1 MTRRIETVAVLGAG
15 IMGHALALVH
25 ALGGCRVALQDVSAA
40 ARARAP
46 ALIDAALATLV
57 AGGEI
62 APADADA
69 ARARVTVTDDLAAAL
84 ADRDLVVEAVV
95 EDPAVKR
102 ALFAGI
108 DAHAPAHALIASNTS
123 YLDIFPMVPP
133 SRARGTLIAHWYTPP
148 YLVDLV
154 DLVGGEATDPQA
166 IETLRALYAG
176 WGKKPVVLRRFIPG
190 YVANRLQAAL
200 SREVNWL
207 LDEGYAT
214 PQDID
219 DAVIHGLAL
228 RMPVLGHLM
237 KADFT
242 GLDMTRRA
250 LANATV
256 VPAPDRRRCE
266 ALETLLAAGRGG
278 VMSGAGFFDY
288 GGRPPD
294 ALFRARD
301 ERLLS
306 LKRHLRA
313 LGGIRDDDRS

>member
-1 MTRRIETVAVLGAG
+1 MTRTIDRVAVLGAG
-15 IMGHALALVH
+15 LMGHALALVH
-25 ALGGCRVALQDVSAA
+25 ALGGCRVTLQDVSPAAREKAPRLIAAALATLAAGGEVTEAAAAA
-40 ARARAP
+40 ARAR
-46 ALIDAALATLV
+46 
-57 AGGEI
+57 I
-62 APADADA
+62 AI
-69 ARARVTVTDDLAAAL
+69 VEDLAAAL
-84 ADRDLVVEAVV
+84 ADADLVVEAVV

-102 ALFAGI
+102 ALFARI
-108 DAHAPAHALIASNTS
+108 DALAPPDALIASNTS
-123 YLDIFPMVPP
+123 YLDIFPMVQPA
-133 SRARGTLIAHWYTPP
+133 RAATTLIAHWYTPP

-154 DLVGGEATDPQA
+154 DLVGGPETDPGA
-166 IETLRALYAG
+166 IETLRDLYAG

-228 RMPVLGHLM
+228 RMPVLGHLK

-256 VPAPDRRRCE
+256 VPAPDRTRCE
-266 ALETLLAAGRGG
+266 TLETLLAAGRGG
-278 VMSGAGFFDY
+278 VMTGAGFFDY
-288 GGRPPD
+288 GGRSPD
-294 ALFRARD
+294 ELFRARD

-306 LKRHLRA
+306 LKQHLRRI
-313 LGGIRDDDRS
+313 GDI

>member
-1 MTRRIETVAVLGAG
+1 MTRTIDRVAVLGAG
-15 IMGHALALVH
+15 LMGHALALVH
-25 ALGGCRVALQDVSAA
+25 ALGGCRVTLQDVSPAAREKAPRLIAAALATLAAGGEVTEAAAAA
-40 ARARAP
+40 ARARIA
-46 ALIDAALATLV
+46 ITEDLAT
-57 AGGEI
+57 
-62 APADADA
+62 
-69 ARARVTVTDDLAAAL
+69 AL
-84 ADRDLVVEAVV
+84 ADADLVVEAVV
-95 EDPAVKR
+95 EDPTFKR
-102 ALFAGI
+102 ALFARI
-108 DAHAPAHALIASNTS
+108 DALAPRDALIASNTS
-123 YLDIFPMVPP
+123 YLDIFPMVPS
-133 SRARGTLIAHWYTPP
+133 SRAATTLIAHWYTPP

-154 DLVGGEATDPQA
+154 DLVGGDGTDPAA
-166 IETLRALYAG
+166 IATLRDLYAA

-228 RMPVLGHLM
+228 RMPVLGHLK

-256 VPAPDRRRCE
+256 VPAPDRTRCE
-266 ALETLLAAGRGG
+266 TLETLLAAGRGG
-278 VMSGAGFFDY
+278 VMTGAGFFEY
-288 GGRPPD
+288 GGRSPD
-294 ALFRARD
+294 ELFRARD

-306 LKRHLRA
+306 LKQHLRRI
-313 LGGIRDDDRS
+313 GDI

>member
-1 MTRRIETVAVLGAG
+1 MTRTIDRVAVLGAG
-15 IMGHALALVH
+15 LMGHALALVH
-25 ALGGCRVALQDVSAA
+25 ALGGCRVTLQDVSPAARDKAPRLIAAALATLAAGGEVTEAAAAA
-40 ARARAP
+40 ARARIA
-46 ALIDAALATLV
+46 ITEDLAT
-57 AGGEI
+57 
-62 APADADA
+62 
-69 ARARVTVTDDLAAAL
+69 AL
-84 ADRDLVVEAVV
+84 ADADLVVEAVV
-95 EDPAVKR
+95 EDPTVKR
-102 ALFAGI
+102 ALFARI
-108 DAHAPAHALIASNTS
+108 DALAPRDALIASNTS
-123 YLDIFPMVPP
+123 YLDIFPMVPS
-133 SRARGTLIAHWYTPP
+133 SRAATTLIAHWYTPP

-154 DLVGGEATDPQA
+154 DLVGGDGTDPAA
-166 IETLRALYAG
+166 IATLRDLYAA

-228 RMPVLGHLM
+228 RMPVLGHLK

-256 VPAPDRRRCE
+256 VPAPDRTRCE
-266 ALETLLAAGRGG
+266 TLETLLAAGRGG
-278 VMSGAGFFDY
+278 VMTGAGFFEY
-288 GGRPPD
+288 GGRSAD
-294 ALFRARD
+294 ALCRARD

-306 LKRHLRA
+306 LKQHLRRI
-313 LGGIRDDDRS
+313 GDI

>member
-1 MTRRIETVAVLGAG
+1 MTRTIDRVAVLGAG
-15 IMGHALALVH
+15 LMGHALALVH
-25 ALGGCRVALQDVSAA
+25 ALGGCRVTLQDVSPAAREKAPRLIAAALATLAAGGEVTEAAAAA
-40 ARARAP
+40 ARARIA
-46 ALIDAALATLV
+46 ITEDLAT
-57 AGGEI
+57 
-62 APADADA
+62 
-69 ARARVTVTDDLAAAL
+69 AL
-84 ADRDLVVEAVV
+84 ADADLVVEAVV
-95 EDPAVKR
+95 EDPTVKR
-102 ALFAGI
+102 ALFARI
-108 DAHAPAHALIASNTS
+108 DALAPRDALIASNTS
-123 YLDIFPMVPP
+123 YLDIFPMVPS
-133 SRARGTLIAHWYTPP
+133 SRAATTLIAHWYTPP

-154 DLVGGEATDPQA
+154 DLVGGDGTDPAA
-166 IETLRALYAG
+166 IATLRDLYAA

-228 RMPVLGHLM
+228 RMPVLGHLK

-256 VPAPDRRRCE
+256 VPAPDRTRCE
-266 ALETLLAAGRGG
+266 TLETLLAAGRGG
-278 VMSGAGFFDY
+278 VMTGAGFFEY
-288 GGRPPD
+288 GGRSPD
-294 ALFRARD
+294 ELFRARD

-306 LKRHLRA
+306 LKQHLRRI
-313 LGGIRDDDRS
+313 GDI

>member
-1 MTRRIETVAVLGAG
+1 MPEKLRQVMLTT
-15 IMGHALALVH
+15 
-25 ALGGCRVALQDVSAA
+25 
-40 ARARAP
+40 
-46 ALIDAALATLV
+46 
-57 AGGEI
+57 
-62 APADADA
+62 
-69 ARARVTVTDDLAAAL
+69 AL
-84 ADRDLVVEAVV
+84 ADADLVVEAVV
-95 EDPAVKR
+95 EDPTVKR
-102 ALFAGI
+102 ALFARI
-108 DAHAPAHALIASNTS
+108 DALAPRDALIASNTS
-123 YLDIFPMVPP
+123 YLDIFPMVPS
-133 SRARGTLIAHWYTPP
+133 SRAATTLIAHWYTPP

-154 DLVGGEATDPQA
+154 DLVGGDGTDPAA
-166 IETLRALYAG
+166 IATLRDLYAA

-228 RMPVLGHLM
+228 RMPVLGHLK

-256 VPAPDRRRCE
+256 VPAPDRTRCE
-266 ALETLLAAGRGG
+266 TLETLLAAGRGG
-278 VMSGAGFFDY
+278 VMTGAGFFEY
-288 GGRPPD
+288 GGRSAD
-294 ALFRARD
+294 ELFRARD

-306 LKRHLRA
+306 LKQHLRRI
-313 LGGIRDDDRS
+313 GDI

>member
-1 MTRRIETVAVLGAG
+1 MTRTIDRVAVLGAG
-15 IMGHALALVH
+15 LMGHALALVH
-25 ALGGCRVALQDVSAA
+25 ALGGCRVTLQDVSPAARDKAPRLIAAALATLAAGGEVTEAAAAA
-40 ARARAP
+40 ARARIA
-46 ALIDAALATLV
+46 ITEDLAT
-57 AGGEI
+57 
-62 APADADA
+62 
-69 ARARVTVTDDLAAAL
+69 AL
-84 ADRDLVVEAVV
+84 ADADLVVEAVV
-95 EDPAVKR
+95 EDPTVKR
-102 ALFAGI
+102 ALFARI
-108 DAHAPAHALIASNTS
+108 DALAPRDALIASNTS

-133 SRARGTLIAHWYTPP
+133 SRAATTLIAHWYTPP

-154 DLVGGEATDPQA
+154 DLVGSDGTDPAA
-166 IETLRALYAG
+166 IATLRDLYAA

-228 RMPVLGHLM
+228 RMPVLGHLK

-256 VPAPDRRRCE
+256 VPAPDRTRCE
-266 ALETLLAAGRGG
+266 TLETLLAAGRGG
-278 VMSGAGFFDY
+278 VMTGAGFFEY
-288 GGRPPD
+288 GGRSAD
-294 ALFRARD
+294 ELFRARD

-306 LKRHLRA
+306 LKQHLRRI
-313 LGGIRDDDRS
+313 GDI

>member
-1 MTRRIETVAVLGAG
+1 MTRTIDRVAVLGAG
-15 IMGHALALVH
+15 LMGHALALVH
-25 ALGGCRVALQDVSAA
+25 ALGGCRVTLQDVSPAAREKAPRLIAAALATLAAGGEVTEAAAAA
-40 ARARAP
+40 ARARIA
-46 ALIDAALATLV
+46 ITEDLAT
-57 AGGEI
+57 
-62 APADADA
+62 
-69 ARARVTVTDDLAAAL
+69 AL
-84 ADRDLVVEAVV
+84 ADADLVVEAVV
-95 EDPAVKR
+95 EDPTVKR
-102 ALFAGI
+102 ALFARI
-108 DAHAPAHALIASNTS
+108 DALAPRDALIASNTS
-123 YLDIFPMVPP
+123 YLDIFPMVPS
-133 SRARGTLIAHWYTPP
+133 SRAATTLIAHWYTPP

-154 DLVGGEATDPQA
+154 DLVGGDGTDPAA
-166 IETLRALYAG
+166 IATLRDLYAA

-228 RMPVLGHLM
+228 RMPVLGHLK

-256 VPAPDRRRCE
+256 VPAPDRTRCE
-266 ALETLLAAGRGG
+266 TLETLLAAGRGG
-278 VMSGAGFFDY
+278 VMTGAGFFEY
-288 GGRPPD
+288 GGRSPD
-294 ALFRARD
+294 ELVRARD

-306 LKRHLRA
+306 LKQHLRRI
-313 LGGIRDDDRS
+313 GDI

>member
-1 MTRRIETVAVLGAG
+1 MTKMIADVAVLGAG
-15 IMGHALALVH
+15 TMGHALALVH
-25 ALGGCRVALQDVSAA
+25 ALGGVRVRLYDTDAA
-40 ARARAP
+40 ALARAP
-46 ALIDAALATLV
+46 RLIDAALATLTE
-57 AGGEI
+57 GGEI
-62 APADADA
+62 DEFAAAA
-69 ARARVTVTDDLAAAL
+69 ARARIATTDDLATVL
-84 ADRDLVVEAVV
+84 AEADLVVEAVV
-95 EDPAVKR
+95 EDVAVKR
-102 ALFAGI
+102 ALFAAI
-108 DAHAPAHALIASNTS
+108 DRLAPVDALIASNTS
-123 YLDIFPMVPP
+123 YLDIFPLAAPR
-133 SRARGTLIAHWYTPP
+133 RAATTLIAHWYTPP

-154 DLVGGEATDPQA
+154 DLVGSDATDPAA
-166 IETLRALYAG
+166 IATLNDLYAG

-214 PQDID
+214 AQDID

-228 RMPVLGHLM
+228 RMPVLGHLK

-256 VPAPDRRRCE
+256 VPAPDRTRCE
-266 ALETLLAAGRGG
+266 TLERLLAAGRGG

-288 GGRPPD
+288 GGRAPD

-301 ERLLS
+301 ARLLS
-306 LKRHLRA
+306 LKQHLRRI
-313 LGGIRDDDRS
+313 GDI

>member
-1 MTRRIETVAVLGAG
+1 MGTGIARVGVLGAG
-15 IMGHALALVH
+15 TMGHALALVH
-25 ALGGCRVALQDVSAA
+25 ALGGLEVRLQDNSPAA
-40 ARARAP
+40 LARAP
-46 ALIDAALATLV
+46 LLVDGALDTLLR
-57 AGGEI
+57 GGEVT
-62 APADADA
+62 AEEAQA
-69 ARARVTVTDDLAAAL
+69 ARGRIATTPDLAVAL
-84 ADRDLVVEAVV
+84 EGADLVVEAVV
-95 EDPAVKR
+95 EDKEVKR
-102 ALFAGI
+102 ALFAEI
-108 DAHAPAHALIASNTS
+108 DRLAPAHALVASNTS
-123 YLDIFPMVPP
+123 YLDVFPYAAPR
-133 SRARGTLIAHWYTPP
+133 RARTTLVAHWYTPP

-154 DLVGGEATDPQA
+154 DLVGSDATDPAA
-166 IETLRALYAG
+166 IEALRALYAS

-228 RMPVLGHLM
+228 RLPILGHLM

-242 GLDMTRRA
+242 GLEMTRRA

-256 VPAPDRRRCE
+256 VPAPDRTRCE
-266 ALETLLAAGRGG
+266 TLEKLLEAGRSG

-288 GGRPPD
+288 GGRSPD
-294 ALFRARD
+294 ELFRARD

-306 LKRHLRA
+306 LKRHLRDI
-313 LGGIRDDDRS
+313 GGI